1 MDGFIVLLVIL
12 FLAAPV
18 IAIIALVKSS
28 GINNGLRRLE
38 QRIAA
43 LENRPTAG
51 PPRTAVKA
59 PPPQL
64 AARAEPAAR
73 ITTEPLPPLPTPP
86 LPRPVATSVPSS
98 TTSSAAPASSRD
110 IGFEERFGTRWV
122 VWVGGVALALGGI
135 FLVRYTIEQGLIGPR
150 VRIMLGALLHRRW
163 SPPANGS
170 GAANKFSRCPVF
182 LRQTFRPF

>member
-28 GINNGLRRLE
+28 GINDGLRRLE

-51 PPRTAVKA
+51 QLRTAAEA

-64 AARAEPAAR
+64 AAHAEPAAR
-73 ITTEPLPPLPTPP
+73 ITTEPLPPSPTPTPP

-98 TTSSAAPASSRD
+98 TTSSAASS
-110 IGFEERFGTRWV
+110 
-122 VWVGGVALALGGI
+122 A
-135 FLVRYTIEQGLIGPR
+135 
-150 VRIMLGALLHRRW
+150 
-163 SPPANGS
+163 
-170 GAANKFSRCPVF
+170 
-182 LRQTFRPF
+182 